1 MKHRMEAM
9 EKRMSNMESNF
20 KGSEGDYDKNQAGNT
35 TEPNEMEVH
44 QPSAEKKKKL
54 NLMVAMMK
62 NKKGR
67 DNA

>member
-1 MKHRMEAM
+1 MSDRMEAI
-9 EKRMSNMESNF
+9 EKRMSAIEGRF

-44 QPSAEKKKKL
+44 QPSMEKKKKL